1 MSQDST
7 STEQLQQLMQV
18 VRGNPTAEE
27 LATVIALI
35 AAANAEAQQQS
46 AGLERKLTSTWS
58 RNASMLRGQIQPG
71 PGQWKF
77 ASRTR

>member
-1 MSQDST
+1 MSEDQN

-18 VRGNPTAEE
+18 VRGNPTPEE

-35 AAANAEAQQQS
+35 AAANAEAQQQI

-58 RNASMLRGQIQPG
+58 RNASMLRGSIQPG

>member
-58 RNASMLRGQIQPG
+58 RNASMLRGSIQPG

>member
-1 MSQDST
+1 MSQEST
-7 STEQLQQLMQV
+7 SPEQLQQLMQV

-58 RNASMLRGQIQPG
+58 RNASMLRGSIQPG
-71 PGQWKF
+71 PGQWRF

>member
-1 MSQDST
+1 MSEEQT

-18 VRGNPTAEE
+18 VRGNPTPEE

-35 AAANAEAQQQS
+35 AAANAEALQQS

-58 RNASMLRGQIQPG
+58 RNASMLRGPIQPG

>member
-58 RNASMLRGQIQPG
+58 RNASMLRSPIQPG